1 MADPSDS
8 ENQILDLWPTRF
20 LRRRIGDCESW
31 NKDLI
36 KLVRELERANKNLTT
51 DYLAPDLFNMD
62 HAAVNWLREN
72 VNATVIE
79 YLRALGIDYA
89 VNWTITGWVSVNRFG
104 DYHDVHNHPW
114 SYLSGT
120 YYVKMPASLE
130 TLQSRSDVRPGCITF
145 YDPRGGVNMNAIKN
159 DPNVDPEYTVLPEPG
174 LMLLW
179 PAFVNH
185 FVHPNLSKETRIS
198 ISFNIVLKWSDE
210 YLPDQGPTQG

>member
-1 MADPSDS
+1 MADDP
-8 ENQILDLWPTRF
+8 ETQEGVFDLWPTKF
-20 LRRRIGDCESW
+20 MRRWADGSESW
-31 NKDLI
+31 NKELV

-62 HAAVNWLREN
+62 HPAVNWLRDQ
-72 VNATVIE
+72 VNATVNE
-79 YLRALGIDYA
+79 YLSHLGIDYA
-89 VNWTITGWVSVNRFG
+89 VNWQITGWPSVNRFG
-104 DYHDVHNHPW
+104 DYHDAHNHPW

-120 YYVKMPASLE
+120 YYVKMPTTSE
-130 TLQSRSDVRPGCITF
+130 TLQSRNDVRPGCITF

-159 DPNVDPEYTVLPEPG
+159 DPYVDPEYTVLPEPG

-179 PAFVNH
+179 PAFIKH

-210 YLPDQGPTQG
+210 YLPDQG